1 MIKVLDV
8 PFGKFRDKGVPI
20 DNYSNFDSAT
30 ERVIN
35 VFALSDVLD
44 EKLLFAT
51 KTGMVKVV
59 AGSEFDVAKKTI
71 ASTKLAD
78 GDEVVGVYKL
88 EKSEFVV
95 LQSRAGYFLK
105 LSLSDVPEMK
115 KTAVG
120 NRGMKLGDKDEIE
133 NAYVFNK
140 ETSPTITYKEKEMVL
155 SNLKVA
161 ARNSKGTKK

>member
-1 MIKVLDV
+1 M
-8 PFGKFRDKGVPI
+8 
-20 DNYSNFDSAT
+20 
-30 ERVIN
+30 
-35 VFALSDVLD
+35 
-44 EKLLFAT
+44 
-51 KTGMVKVV
+51 V

-95 LQSRAGYFLK
+95 LQSRAGYFIK
-105 LSLSDVPEMK
+105 LALSDIPEMK

-120 NRGMKLGDKDEIE
+120 NHGIKLGAKDEIE
-133 NAYVFNK
+133 AVYVFNK
-140 ETSPTITYKEKEMVL
+140 ETSPTIIYKEKEMDL

-161 ARNSKGTKK
+161 ARNSKGTKR